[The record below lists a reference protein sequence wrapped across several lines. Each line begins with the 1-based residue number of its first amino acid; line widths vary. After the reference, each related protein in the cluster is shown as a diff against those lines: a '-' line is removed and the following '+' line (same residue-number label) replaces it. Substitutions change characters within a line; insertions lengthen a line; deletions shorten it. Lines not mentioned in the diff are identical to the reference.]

1 MEATPSLPDRF
12 LRAAPTN
19 CMHILTPLL
28 AAFVPTALYTLLLW
42 WLDRYEKEP
51 LNLLVVTFV
60 WGAIPALL
68 IALVA
73 ELAVGARAVDLL
85 GPGSDTTIVAPV
97 IEELLK
103 ALVLIGIFLFVRR
116 EFNGVLD
123 GIIYGALVGF
133 GFAMSENI
141 LYFIRYHDQLVTV
154 WLLRA
159 VLFGLN
165 HAFFTSIVGIAL
177 GLVRYERRRWVGY
190 VAVPVALWLAM
201 LLHGLHNTSALL
213 GPLGLCLAWIVNSG
227 GVLMVLATVVLSQ
240 RQELHWLNAELDEE
254 LARGLISLAQ
264 YERVLNP
271 PLRSR
276 AEARALLT
284 RGWLHYRRTR
294 RFHHLLTELAFI
306 KHQLRQGDRYCC
318 AADVEALRT
327 AVLAV
332 RQLLNEPEPHPALPS

>member
-1 MEATPSLPDRF
+1 
-12 LRAAPTN
+12 
-19 CMHILTPLL
+19 MHILTPLV

-60 WGAIPALL
+60 WGAIPALVL
-68 IALVA
+68 ALMA
-73 ELAVGARAVDLL
+73 ELVVAARAVDLL
-85 GPGSDTTIVAPV
+85 GPGSDTTVVAPV
-97 IEELLK
+97 VEELLK
-103 ALVLIGIFLFVRR
+103 ALVLIGIFLFARR

-141 LYFIRYHDQLVTV
+141 LYFMRYHDQLVTV
-154 WLLRA
+154 WLLRS

-190 VAVPVALWLAM
+190 VAIPIALWLAM
-201 LLHGLHNTSALL
+201 LLHGLHNTSTQL

-227 GVLMVLATVVLSQ
+227 GVMIVLATVVLSQ
-240 RQELHWLNAELDEE
+240 RHELSWLNAELDEE
-254 LARGLISLAQ
+254 LTRGLISVEQ

-271 PLRSR
+271 PLRSK
-276 AEARALLT
+276 AEAQALLMQ
-284 RGWLHYRRTR
+284 GWLHFRRTR
-294 RFHHLLTELAFI
+294 RFHHLLTELAFV
-306 KHQLRQGDRYCC
+306 KHQLRQGDHYCC
-318 AADVEALRT
+318 EEDVDALRS
-327 AVLAV
+327 AVVAV
-332 RQLLNEPEPHPALPS
+332 RRLLNEPDSHHALPS